1 MITKLVIF
9 FVNYFILVMNIENT
23 YKSSIEKKFKI
34 DNIYNNNSS
43 TLISTQVERLAPF
56 TPIEGK
62 EKINLEILQNDEVS

>member
-1 MITKLVIF
+1 
-9 FVNYFILVMNIENT
+9 MNNENT
-23 YKSSIEKKFKI
+23 NKFSIEKKFKI

-56 TPIEGK
+56 TPVEGK